1 MTTKTTKT
9 KPTSKTD
16 RRVAKLERELA
27 HVRRQNRMLMFVRKE
42 AFRSMIEF
50 MYLPEEENS
59 QLRRIWLLEYV
70 KYVGYLY
77 PLPVGWD
84 KAHKELDIPEED
96 IQEQVA
102 R

>member
-1 MTTKTTKT
+1 MTNETKTTNET
-9 KPTSKTD
+9 E
-16 RRVAKLERELA
+16 RRVAELEQELA

-96 IQEQVA
+96 LVA
-102 R
+102 HTAQ